1 MIKTL
6 YRAAVRFVRPP
17 VWAALLAFPLV
28 SSCYVPDDF
37 LMEIR
42 VGKNGDYGI
51 IYRGLLVWAP
61 LFKEMREAKLKP
73 EEIEAKEQAIKE
85 DLGRDTGFS
94 EITSL
99 GLGRFRV
106 VYEKTGHFSGTTQIS
121 FPRRGADIVRLE
133 VRTSGV
139 LYIASAPTAKPGARE
154 QLEALGLRPS
164 GKIRVVTNGAVIKH
178 NAQQISHGLDD
189 ERFRDWSVYDWSVSG
204 PNQPAPSLQIQFMAP
219 TKPRKQPS

>member
-1 MIKTL
+1 MI
-6 YRAAVRFVRPP
+6 RFFFSAMLRFIRPP

-51 IYRGLLVWAP
+51 IYRGLLIWAP
-61 LFKEMREAKLKP
+61 LFKEMKEAKLKP
-73 EEIEAKEQAIKE
+73 EDIAAKELAIKE
-85 DLGRDTGFS
+85 DLGRDSGFS
-94 EITSL
+94 EITSV

-106 VYEKTGHFSGTTQIS
+106 VYEKIGHLSGTSQIS

-133 VRTSGV
+133 VRTSGI
-139 LYIASAPTAKPGARE
+139 LYVASAPTAKPGAKE

-164 GKIRVVTNGAVIKH
+164 GKIRVITNSAVIKH
-178 NAQQISHGLDD
+178 NAQQISHGFDD
-189 ERFRDWSVYDWSVSG
+189 GSFRDWSVYDWSVNG
-204 PNQPAPSLQIQFMAP
+204 PNQPAPSMQIQFMAP
-219 TKPRKQPS
+219 TKKP